1 MAQVATLKD
10 TPKRFGGARLRRISG
25 VVLGWAAFVGIW
37 AFISSVILNE
47 FTLPGPVKVWQAIWE
62 ILKTGAFVDD
72 FQASISKTF
81 MGFGVAALVGV
92 PIGFLMGRGGYWKAF
107 FHDGVVGAGSIP
119 GIVYAIMALVIFGI
133 GFEGPVLAVG
143 LISMPFIA
151 LNVAEGLEGVDT
163 DLLKMSSAYGRTRR
177 QTLRH
182 ILVPSI
188 LPFVFAG
195 VRLSFAIAWKVEALT
210 EVFGSS
216 NGVGFQIRFAF
227 QAFSITRVLAWTLM
241 FIAFLLVI
249 ERVLAVLERRLFR
262 WRTWEQAA

>member
-1 MAQVATLKD
+1 M
-10 TPKRFGGARLRRISG
+10 
-25 VVLGWAAFVGIW
+25 GWAAFVGLW
-37 AFISSVILNE
+37 AFSSSFILDE
-47 FTLPGPVKVWQAIWE
+47 FTLPGPVKVWRAIWE
-62 ILKTGAFVDD
+62 ILKSGAFFND
-72 FQASISKTF
+72 FGASISKTF
-81 MGFGVAALVGV
+81 IGFGIAALVGV
-92 PIGFLMGRGGYWKAF
+92 PIGFLMGRTRYWKAF
-107 FHDGVVGAGSIP
+107 FHDGVVGAGSVP

-133 GFEGPVLAVG
+133 GFQGPVVAVG

-151 LNVAEGLEGVDT
+151 LNVAEGLEGVDN
-163 DLLKMSSAYGRTRR
+163 DLLRMSTAYGRTER

-182 ILVPSI
+182 ILIPSM

-227 QAFSITRVLAWTLM
+227 QGFSITRVLAWTLM

-249 ERVLAVLERRLFR
+249 ERALAILERRLFR

>member
-1 MAQVATLKD
+1 V
-10 TPKRFGGARLRRISG
+10 
-25 VVLGWAAFVGIW
+25 GWAAFVGLW
-37 AFISSVILNE
+37 AFSSSFILDE
-47 FTLPGPVKVWQAIWE
+47 FTLPGPVKVWRAIWE
-62 ILKTGAFVDD
+62 ILKSGAFFND
-72 FQASISKTF
+72 FGASISKTF
-81 MGFGVAALVGV
+81 IGFGIAALVGV
-92 PIGFLMGRGGYWKAF
+92 PIGFLMGRTRYWKAF
-107 FHDGVVGAGSIP
+107 FHDGVVGAGSVP

-133 GFEGPVLAVG
+133 GFQGPVVAVG

-151 LNVAEGLEGVDT
+151 LNVAEGLEGVDN
-163 DLLKMSSAYGRTRR
+163 DLLRMSTAYGRTER

-182 ILVPSI
+182 ILIPSM

-227 QAFSITRVLAWTLM
+227 QGFSITRVLAWTLM

-249 ERVLAVLERRLFR
+249 ERALAILERRLFR